1 MKVATEKNIIAYAI
15 GMSGVMLASIVAR
28 PEGLLSLVAY
38 ICGLC
43 LFGFGSILKG
53 SIKEEEEW

>member
-1 MKVATEKNIIAYAI
+1 MRESTEKNIIAYII
-15 GMSGVMLASIVAR
+15 GMSGVVLISIVAR
-28 PEGLLSLVAY
+28 PEGLVGIVAF

-53 SIKEEEEW
+53 SIRE

>member
-1 MKVATEKNIIAYAI
+1 MKEATEKNIIAYAI

-28 PEGLLSLVAY
+28 PEGLVGLAAY

-43 LFGFGSILKG
+43 MFGFGSILKG
-53 SIKEEEEW
+53 SIQE

>member
-1 MKVATEKNIIAYAI
+1 MREVTEKNIIAYAI
-15 GMSGVMLASIVAR
+15 GMSGVVLTSIVAR
-28 PEGLLSLVAY
+28 PDGLLGIVAF

-53 SIKEEEEW
+53 SIKE

>member
-1 MKVATEKNIIAYAI
+1 MREVTEKNIIAYAI
-15 GMSGVMLASIVAR
+15 GMSGVVLISIVSN
-28 PEGLLSLVAY
+28 PEGILGFTGF

-53 SIKEEEEW
+53 SIRE

>member
-1 MKVATEKNIIAYAI
+1 MKVVTEKNIIAYAI

-28 PEGLLSLVAY
+28 PEGLLGLVAY

-53 SIKEEEEW
+53 SIQEEEKW

>member
-1 MKVATEKNIIAYAI
+1 MKVVTEKNIIAYAI

-28 PEGLLSLVAY
+28 PDGLLGLVAY

-53 SIKEEEEW
+53 SIQEEEKW

>member
-1 MKVATEKNIIAYAI
+1 MKIVTEKNIIAYAI
-15 GMSGVMLASIVAR
+15 GMSGVVLASIVAR
-28 PEGLLSLVAY
+28 PEGLLGLVAY

-53 SIKEEEEW
+53 SIQEEEKW

>member
-1 MKVATEKNIIAYAI
+1 MREVTEKNIIAYTI
-15 GMSGVMLASIVAR
+15 GMSGVFLVSIVAR
-28 PEGLLSLVAY
+28 PEGVLGLVAF

-53 SIKEEEEW
+53 SIQE

>member
-28 PEGLLSLVAY
+28 PEGLLGLVAY

-53 SIKEEEEW
+53 SIQEEEKW